1 MSSGKFQK
9 IFFSSLRPPRY
20 MSLVSVT
27 LLFTVVFVG
36 QCLFTVVCCL
46 LLCLL
51 FTVVCWLL
59 LCLLVTV
66 CCLLFVGYCL
76 LSLVSTMLHNCIHL
90 SCEQTN
96 QGMLFS
102 LANRLEQKGENGES
116 QQQSTTPSTRPR
128 PLYDVPYMF
137 DAREFLRKR
146 LIGKKVKVT
155 VDYIKPAQNNFP
167 ERMCCTVTRED
178 V

>member
-1 MSSGKFQK
+1 MF
-9 IFFSSLRPPRY
+9 
-20 MSLVSVT
+20 VVHCC
-27 LLFTVVFVG
+27 LLFTVMFVHW
-36 QCLFTVVCCL
+36 FVVTVVCL
-46 LLCLL
+46 LLCL
-51 FTVVCWLL
+51 FTVLFVVYCY
-59 LCLLVTV
+59 V
-66 CCLLFVGYCL
+66 CLLFVKSCVHHASQL
-76 LSLVSTMLHNCIHL
+76 HASLEPM
-90 SCEQTN
+90 N

-102 LANRLEQKGENGES
+102 FANRLEQKVENGES